1 MKKIILIYLFVI
13 ISSCTIFQTDESNL
27 IQPKL
32 LKQSDLPPLRES
44 ISTDYF
50 EFYCEMQINS
60 NGDVERA
67 KILNGTGDTGWDSLA
82 ALSLLEWK

>member
-1 MKKIILIYLFVI
+1 MKKIISICLFVI
-13 ISSCTIFQTDESNL
+13 TSGCTIFQPDESNL

-44 ISTDYF
+44 VSANYF

-60 NGDVERA
+60 KVMLKEQ
-67 KILNGTGDTGWDSLA
+67 KF
-82 ALSLLEWK
+82 